1 MCYTMNC
8 QAICDAYRKFIN
20 VEVKW
25 PGSVHDARFFANCDM
40 QNNYSSGKFNLF
52 YKEILPAY
60 EFISELFLA
69 YPAYPLLPYVM
80 KEYGNCST
88 NEDAVFNQ
96 VLRSIQNT
104 IEYAFG
110 KLIARWRILQRP
122 MDIPV
127 DKLPNV
133 IYACF
138 VLHNFCEAQKSEIDP
153 VELEVVMQE
162 ESRTQLKQDKL
173 NPYNSIQGEMIRSA
187 VTNFFKEYL

>member
-1 MCYTMNC
+1 METV
-8 QAICDAYRKFIN
+8 QQTKT
-20 VEVKW
+20 
-25 PGSVHDARFFANCDM
+25 
-40 QNNYSSGKFNLF
+40 LF
-52 YKEILPAY
+52 
-60 EFISELFLA
+60 
-69 YPAYPLLPYVM
+69 
-80 KEYGNCST
+80 
-88 NEDAVFNQ
+88 FNQ

-127 DKLPNV
+127 DKLLNV